1 MNPEIIK
8 AILEK
13 NERPLS
19 IYWGTATTGRPHCGY
34 LVPAMQIASFL
45 QAGCKI
51 KVLLADV
58 RDSKVAR
65 FLLQMLTIR
74 KDSRIPR
81 QL

>member
-1 MNPEIIK
+1 MNVLFP
-8 AILEK
+8 
-13 NERPLS
+13 S
-19 IYWGTATTGRPHCGY
+19 TGEPPQPADRIV
-34 LVPAMQIASFL
+34 VPAMQIASFL